1 MPEWS
6 IYRNVENYQM
16 NILKKIRNNI
26 PNGITCLNVLCGTI
40 AILISAHTHLS
51 YMGLQSWQWGSL
63 FIVLAAIADFFDGF
77 AARMLHECHPIGA
90 DLDSLSDQVSF
101 GVAPAVLLA
110 FNLWGNVPFWQA
122 FAPAIIPVATALRLA
137 KFNVDTRQTTGFLGM
152 PVPANAV
159 FWIGYVASLH
169 QGAYWLANPW
179 VLIPALLFVSWLMV
193 SEVPM
198 LSLKFKTWGFNDNLA
213 RYLLIIG
220 SGTLLVCFQLRGML
234 WVIIFYAIMSLLFAR
249 HHSSSTH

>member
-1 MPEWS
+1 
-6 IYRNVENYQM
+6 M
-16 NILKKIRNNI
+16 NILRKIKGNI
-26 PNGITCLNVLCGTI
+26 PNGITCLNVLCGAI
-40 AILISAHTHLS
+40 AIIVAAHPGIEYL
-51 YMGLQSWQWGSL
+51 GLQSWQWSAI
-63 FIVLAAIADFFDGF
+63 FIVLAAVADFLDGF
-77 AARMLHECHPIGA
+77 VARLLHAFSPIGA

-110 FNLWGNVPFWQA
+110 FSLWGNVPVWVA
-122 FAPAIIPVATALRLA
+122 FFPVLIPVATAVRLA

-169 QGAYWLANPW
+169 AGMYSLSSPW
-179 VLIPALLFVSWLMV
+179 VVVVSVLLLSWLMV

-198 LSLKFKTWGFNDNLA
+198 LSLKFKTWGFKENLA

-220 SGTLLVCFQLRGML
+220 SVVLLAFFRFCGML
-234 WVIIFYAIMSLLFAR
+234 WVIAYYVLLSLLFAR
-249 HHSSSTH
+249 RQSSTH